1 MCANIIYISVFVWW
15 ISRQSIICLFH
26 KTIPMYTEKIFN
38 FPNGLT
44 KYSSYTSDI
53 LLFLKSELNLSGDQ
67 EFPSR
72 NKMDNLCFDQLNPM
86 TYLKKA
92 KPSFSTRITC
102 VCLPVWEGA
111 MQSKGSYYVTDEKLQ
126 SVTHMCVSVY
136 SICLFSLNCIKCFNM

>member
-15 ISRQSIICLFH
+15 ISRQPIIYLFH

-72 NKMDNLCFDQLNPM
+72 NKMDNLCFDQPNPM
-86 TYLKKA
+86 TNLKK
-92 KPSFSTRITC
+92 
-102 VCLPVWEGA
+102 
-111 MQSKGSYYVTDEKLQ
+111 SKAIFFHPY
-126 SVTHMCVSVY
+126 HMCLSACLGRGYAIYRELLCYWWKATICNTYVRF
-136 SICLFSLNCIKCFNM
+136 SI